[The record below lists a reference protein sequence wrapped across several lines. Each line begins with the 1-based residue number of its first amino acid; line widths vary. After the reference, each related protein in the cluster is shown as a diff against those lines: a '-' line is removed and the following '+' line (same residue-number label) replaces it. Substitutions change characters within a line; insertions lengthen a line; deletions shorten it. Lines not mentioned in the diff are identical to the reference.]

1 MIVTK
6 YSFDQVFQDP
16 EAAEQVFQDLA
27 SSSPDLA
34 LERLYW
40 HPEQLGRLR
49 GWAFMGIESPKR
61 RRAKQFV
68 LKMNDK
74 ERANQTLQNHRERDS
89 IVDAIDFAKKALR
102 PIIADLDADGLW
114 DTNSGLSQYDKDPFF
129 YLVEVESK
137 RYWHAAMLLKKYIQ
151 PNAKIFDLGTFIPV
165 LPIALSRLGYDVT
178 ICEKFSLYSDTLRD
192 VVNSSVANTQISI
205 LDIDMLSDNL
215 GCLKDA
221 DAVLL
226 MAVVEHFN
234 GSPKNLLDRIFSEM
248 PHGSIIIFEVPNMAD
263 LAKRIRLLLGRSPLP
278 PYSLYFNSA
287 YPFTGHNREMTKD
300 EVIYALK
307 ETGFVLETIY
317 TTDYSPPCSKK
328 DRLIRLAKRFLPIAH
343 WNETIF
349 AVARKP

>member
-1 MIVTK
+1 VILTK
-6 YSFDQVFQDP
+6 YSFDQIFQDP
-16 EAAEQVFQDLA
+16 EAAERVFQELA

-40 HPEQLGRLR
+40 HPEQIGRLR
-49 GWAFMGIESPKR
+49 GWAFLGVESPTRK
-61 RRAKQFV
+61 RAKQFA

-74 ERANQTLQNHRERDS
+74 SHTHQKLNYHRDRAV
-89 IVDAIDFAKKALR
+89 IMDAIDFAKKIIR
-102 PIIADLDADGLW
+102 PIIVDLDADRLW
-114 DTNSGLSQYDKDPFF
+114 DTNNGLSQYGSDPFH

-137 RYWHAAMLLKKYIQ
+137 RYLHAAALLAKYKQ
-151 PNAKIFDLGTFIPV
+151 QTAKVFDLGTFIPI

-178 ICEKFSLYSDTLRD
+178 ICEKFSLYSEALRD
-192 VVNSSVANTQISI
+192 VVHSSIANTQITV
-205 LDIDMLSDNL
+205 LDIDMLSDSL
-215 GCLKDA
+215 GFLRDA

-234 GSPKNLLDRIFSEM
+234 GSPKKLLDRMFSVM
-248 PHGSIIIFEVPNMAD
+248 PHGSILIFEVPNIAD
-263 LAKRIRLLLGRSPLP
+263 LAKRVRLLIGRSPLP

-287 YPFTGHNREMTKD
+287 YPFTGHNREMTTD

-307 ETGFVLETIY
+307 QTGFVLETIY

-328 DRLIRLAKRFLPIAH
+328 DHLIRLAKRLLPIACC
-343 WNETIF
+343 NETIF